1 MNAETET
8 IPMTKRILLADDE
21 LALRFLLSETLADEG
36 YDIMETEDGA
46 EAVALLKRESFDL
59 AIVDYMMPEK
69 TGVEVCEWLRQAEGN
84 PNRMIPVIL
93 LTAKAL
99 DKDRER
105 AKLAGV
111 SAYIVKPFSPLSLIE
126 SVHGLVRSAGQVD

>member
-1 MNAETET
+1 
-8 IPMTKRILLADDE
+8 MTKRILLADDE

-36 YDIMETEDGA
+36 YEIQESEDGA
-46 EAVALLKRESFDL
+46 GAMACLVQGVYDL
-59 AIVDYMMPEK
+59 VILDYMMPEK
-69 TGVEVCEWLRQAEGN
+69 TGVEVCEWLRSAEGN
-84 PNRMIPVIL
+84 PNRSIPVIL

-111 SAYIVKPFSPLSLIE
+111 TTYIVKPFSPLHLID
-126 SVHGLVRSAGQVD
+126 AVDELIRHQKREE